1 LPFVCFVSRCLAGEA
16 EAKEGEDASNPEAGE
31 TQEEGEEATQEVEEE
46 EELEEEEEGPKEPVD
61 RAAAY
66 KAMIEAEKRQYRRQ
80 KKVRVS
86 EHENRLGLAMGLRW
100 DRPGV

>member
-1 LPFVCFVSRCLAGEA
+1 MPFVFFVSRCLAGEA
-16 EAKEGEDASNPEAGE
+16 EAKEGEAASNPEAGE

-46 EELEEEEEGPKEPVD
+46 EELEEEEEEGPKEPVD

-66 KAMIEAEKRQYRRQ
+66 KAMIEAEKRQYKRQ

-86 EHENRLGLAMGLRW
+86 EH
-100 DRPGV
+100 